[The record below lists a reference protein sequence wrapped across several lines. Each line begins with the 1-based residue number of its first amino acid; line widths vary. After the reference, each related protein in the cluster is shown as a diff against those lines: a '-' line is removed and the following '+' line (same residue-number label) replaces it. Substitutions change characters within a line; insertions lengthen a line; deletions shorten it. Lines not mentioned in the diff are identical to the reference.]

1 MPNLQR
7 ASVGVAQL
15 VPATPE
21 RPQLA
26 CVELLDHGELPRDLG
41 EIWHRGQTHGRLEL
55 TLLRSWT
62 RHVRP
67 SPPRRAGETLLTGA
81 ASGPRQ
87 AEIPGTEIA
96 DVLKATDTSANVGGR
111 LLQARSQIVQVSFTM
126 TIRPAATGIT
136 TKH

>member
-1 MPNLQR
+1 
-7 ASVGVAQL
+7 

-111 LLQARSQIVQVSFTM
+111 LLQARSQIVQALH
-126 TIRPAATGIT
+126 RCPLQRNRQPERCAAGGVA
-136 TKH
+136 HPRNRHAAD